1 MPKLLL
7 ATGNPGKVDEY
18 LLLLRDLP
26 YELATLVGE
35 GIDAVVSE
43 EGATME
49 ENARTKAIAYARISG
64 LLTMADDSGLEVDAL
79 GGEPGPLSRRYAGDN
94 VSDRERIEYLLEKL
108 NGVPWERRSARFRC
122 VIALASP
129 QGQVELY
136 QGECQGV
143 MGVEPR
149 GEGGFGYD
157 PIFYLPQWDKTMAE
171 LPLEVKN
178 EVSHR
183 GQAARELLKRSRE
196 GIRL

>member
-1 MPKLLL
+1 M
-7 ATGNPGKVDEY
+7 
-18 LLLLRDLP
+18 LLRGLP
-26 YELATLVGE
+26 YELATLAGE
-35 GIDAVVSE
+35 GIDVEVSE
-43 EGATME
+43 EGTTME
-49 ENARTKAIAYARISG
+49 ENARTKAIAYARISR

-108 NGVPWERRSARFRC
+108 KGVPWERRSARFRC

-171 LPLEVKN
+171 LPREVKN

-196 GIRL
+196 GIKL

>member
-64 LLTMADDSGLEVDAL
+64 LLTMADASGLEVDAL